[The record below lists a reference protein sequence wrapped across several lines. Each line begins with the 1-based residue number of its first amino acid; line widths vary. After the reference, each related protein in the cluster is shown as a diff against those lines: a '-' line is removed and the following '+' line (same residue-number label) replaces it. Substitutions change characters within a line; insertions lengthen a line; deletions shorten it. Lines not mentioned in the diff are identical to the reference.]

1 MKRIEDI
8 EILDDAQLEAAA
20 LNEGAPVPEGLQER
34 LETVLAAKVLVGTKA
49 AGPATEPASPKAK
62 VIRPLAWT
70 ALAAAAATAVL
81 IALPLIGRPPLED
94 TFDDPYLAYAQVESA
109 FRTISDKMVE
119 GIDLAAEAGQ
129 AASRPMEIIDK
140 INRK

>member
-20 LNEGAPVPEGLQER
+20 MNEGATVPEGLRER
-34 LETVLAAKVLVGTKA
+34 LETVLAAKALSSAKA
-49 AGPATEPASPKAK
+49 AESAPRKPE
-62 VIRPLAWT
+62 IMRPLAWA
-70 ALAAAAATAVL
+70 ALAAAAATAALIVL
-81 IALPLIGRPPLED
+81 PRISRDPLRD

-109 FRTISDKMVE
+109 LRSISDKMAE

-129 AASRPMEIIDK
+129 TASRPMEIIDR

>member
-20 LNEGAPVPEGLQER
+20 LNEGAPVPEGLGDR
-34 LETVLAAKVLVGTKA
+34 LKAALAAKALTEQASLERA
-49 AGPATEPASPKAK
+49 AANRDAQWL
-62 VIRPLAWT
+62 RWT
-70 ALAAAAATAVL
+70 ALAAAAALAAL
-81 IALPLIGRPPLED
+81 IFIPRIGRGTLRD

-109 FRTISDKMVE
+109 FRTISDKMAE

-129 AASRPMEIIDK
+129 TASKPMEIIDK